1 MCLPCSS
8 DDLTPVHNL
17 ISFSDDINYWMSTN
31 LLNRA
36 EQRQE
41 SCCWSRKSETEF
53 FFFFTLI
60 IFFVSKLRIFAL
72 FWTMILVLIII
83 LIRLSEV
90 LSVTYQKLENSQT
103 GSGKLVLIVKSR
115 SLDYR
120 NTLFAG
126 LSNLLVVQFQ
136 LAQNATVRVL
146 MHTQKFEHI
155 LHY

>member
-1 MCLPCSS
+1 MQMILMCLPCSS

-36 EQRQE
+36 EQRQDRNI
-41 SCCWSRKSETEF
+41 CCWSRKSETEF
-53 FFFFTLI
+53 FFFTLI
-60 IFFVSKLRIFAL
+60 ISFVSKLGILAL

-103 GSGKLVLIVKSR
+103 GSGKLVLKVKSR
-115 SLDYR
+115 SLD
-120 NTLFAG
+120 
-126 LSNLLVVQFQ
+126 
-136 LAQNATVRVL
+136 
-146 MHTQKFEHI
+146 
-155 LHY
+155 